1 MTEKPFTCPGFV
13 FELKTPMGYDHRRL
27 NIEEGA
33 YPMALYS
40 EVSTGWESL
49 DMIIDHLR
57 RGDNVV
63 WQVDV
68 IDDYQRLVSSF
79 VNSSLANNE
88 QVVYFRFAR
97 HVALL
102 EERNNLKIYRLNVEK
117 GFESFSSQVHNIITQ
132 EGKNVCYVFDSLSD
146 LLYVWATDLMIGD
159 FFSITCPY
167 LYELNT
173 IAYFAILRDRHS
185 FKAIARIREITQVLI
200 DVYNYKG
207 QVCIHPVKVQHRY
220 SPTMF
225 FPHIKQK
232 NSLQP
237 VINSVDATELF
248 THLSSYKTGVAQRH
262 LDYWDRLFIQA
273 RDLNESEA
281 LVEEKQ
287 DMVEQLSRLLLTRN
301 KKILSLIREHMT
313 LDDLLRIKVRLIGS
327 GFIGGKSVG
336 MLLARKIL
344 SDDTTFE
351 WADVL
356 EHHDSFY
363 IGSDVFY
370 SYIVQNGWWKL
381 FMGHKTREGYFD
393 RAAEL
398 RERMLTGVFPEEIT
412 EQFQLMLEYFGQSPI
427 IVRSS
432 SLLEDAFGSA
442 FAGKYESFFCVNQG
456 PPQKRYE
463 KFEDAVRHVFASAMN
478 EDALAYRLQRG
489 LDQMDERM
497 ALLVQ
502 RVSGAYHNH
511 YFFPEMAGVGLSH
524 NPFVWKKGMD
534 PKAGMIRLVYGLGTR
549 AVDRVEDD
557 YPRIIA
563 MDDPLVKPLAGM
575 KDIRRFS
582 QHSVDLLNLEE
593 NHIESAPF
601 ESLMEKNV
609 PARID
614 LLTIRDTEAIQ
625 ALQDMG
631 RPEKDQRILT
641 FDPFLTTTPF
651 IDVMRGMLSRL
662 KKVYR
667 HPVDIEFTVNF
678 NQTENMQI
686 NLLQCRPFQTIG
698 MGGRSPLPE
707 SISDQDIVIRM
718 NGRFMGGNVAQP
730 ISMVILVDS
739 EPYTRLSL
747 SEKYSVARLI
757 GKLNRTIADQEKNP
771 TLLLGPGRWGTHTP
785 AMGVAVNFSEINHI
799 AAIAEISYR
808 DGNLI
813 PDLSFGTHFFHDLI
827 ETRIFYMAIYPEQSE
842 VIFNRQWFIDQPNML
857 EALSPVDGHL
867 AHVVKVSDTREAGL
881 IIHSD
886 VASQQVMCYLAREKG
901 KD

>member
-1 MTEKPFTCPGFV
+1 
-13 FELKTPMGYDHRRL
+13 
-27 NIEEGA
+27 
-33 YPMALYS
+33 MASYS
-40 EVSTGWESL
+40 DVSTGWESL
-49 DMIIDHLR
+49 DKIIDHLR

-63 WQVDV
+63 WQVDA
-68 IDDYQRLVSSF
+68 IDDYQRLVSTF
-79 VNSSLANNE
+79 VHNSLANNE
-88 QVVYFRFAR
+88 RVVYFRFAR

-102 EERNNLKIYRLNVEK
+102 EKRNNLKIYKLNVEK
-117 GFESFSSQVHNIITQ
+117 GFESFSTQVHGIITK

-146 LLYVWATDLMIGD
+146 LLHVWATDLMIGD

-220 SPTMF
+220 APTMF

-248 THLSSYKTGVAQRH
+248 THLSNHKTGVAQRH

-273 RDLNESEA
+273 RDLNESEVPA
-281 LVEEKQ
+281 EEKQ

-301 KKILSLIREHMT
+301 KKILSLIRKHMT

-344 SDDTTFE
+344 SDDMTFK

-393 RAAEL
+393 RAAKL

-442 FAGKYESFFCVNQG
+442 FAGKYESCFCVNQG

-463 KFEDAVRHVFASAMN
+463 KFEEAVRYVFASAMN

-582 QHSVDLLNLEE
+582 QHFVDLLNLEE

-601 ESLMEKNV
+601 ESLMDKNV

-625 ALQDMG
+625 ALRDMG

-651 IDVMRGMLSRL
+651 IDVMRAMLSRL
-662 KKVYR
+662 EQVYR

-678 NQTENMQI
+678 NQTENIQI

-698 MGGRSPLPE
+698 MGGRLPLPE

-718 NGRFMGGNVAQP
+718 DGRFMGGNVAQP

-757 GKLNRTIADQEKNP
+757 GKLNRTIADREKNP

-799 AAIAEISYR
+799 AAMAEISYR

-842 VIFNRQWFIDQPNML
+842 VIFKHQWFVDQPNLL
-857 EALSPVDGHL
+857 ETLSPVDAHL
-867 AHVVKVSDTREAGL
+867 AHVVKVADTRDAGL

-886 VASQQVMCYLAREKG
+886 VASQQVMCYLAGNKN
-901 KD
+901 

>member
-1 MTEKPFTCPGFV
+1 MV
-13 FELKTPMGYDHRRL
+13 
-27 NIEEGA
+27 
-33 YPMALYS
+33 LYS
-40 EVSTGWESL
+40 KVSTGWESL
-49 DMIIDHLR
+49 DTIINHLR

-79 VNSSLANNE
+79 VNNALTNNE
-88 QVVYFRFAR
+88 RVVYFRFGR

-102 EERNNLKIYRLNVEK
+102 EERNNLDIYRLNVEK
-117 GFESFSSQVHNIITQ
+117 GFEFFSAQVHSIITK
-132 EGKNVCYVFDSLSD
+132 EGKNVFYVFDSLSD
-146 LLYVWATDLMIGD
+146 LLHVWATDLMIGD

-185 FKAIARIREITQVLI
+185 FKAIARIREITQILI

-225 FPHIKQK
+225 FPHIKDK
-232 NSLQP
+232 KSLQP
-237 VINSVDATELF
+237 VINSVDAAELF
-248 THLSSYKTGVAQRH
+248 THLSSQKTGVAQRH
-262 LDYWDRLFIQA
+262 LDYWDRLFMNA
-273 RDLNESEA
+273 RNLNESGTRA
-281 LVEEKQ
+281 EEKQ

-301 KKILSLIREHMT
+301 KKILALIREYMT
-313 LDDLLRIKVRLIGS
+313 LEDLLKIKVRLIGT

-344 SDDTTFE
+344 STDTTFD
-351 WADVL
+351 WTNVL

-370 SYIVQNGWWKL
+370 SYVVQNGWWKF
-381 FMGHKTREGYFD
+381 FMAHKTREGYFEQ
-393 RAAEL
+393 AAEL

-456 PPQKRYE
+456 PPQIRYE
-463 KFEDAVRHVFASAMN
+463 KFVEAVRHIFASAMN

-489 LDQMDERM
+489 LDKMDERM

-502 RVSGAYHNH
+502 RVSGAYHKH

-524 NPFVWKKGMD
+524 NPFVWKKGME
-534 PKAGMIRLVYGLGTR
+534 PKAGMLRLVYGLGTR
-549 AVDRVEDD
+549 AVERVEND

-563 MDDPLVKPLAGM
+563 VGDPLVKPLADM

-593 NHIESAPF
+593 NCIESIPF
-601 ESLMEKNV
+601 ESMMEKNI
-609 PARID
+609 PSHID
-614 LLTIRDTEAIQ
+614 LLTVRDVEAIE
-625 ALQDMG
+625 ALRNMG
-631 RPEKDQRILT
+631 RPEKDQRVLT
-641 FDPFLTTTPF
+641 FDPFLTSTPF
-651 IDVMRGMLSRL
+651 IKLMRTMLGRL
-662 KKVYR
+662 EKTYH

-678 NQTENMQI
+678 NQSDEIQI

-698 MGGRSPLPE
+698 MGGKLPLPE
-707 SISDQDIVIRM
+707 FIKDQDIIIQM
-718 NGRFMGGNVAQP
+718 EGRFMGGNISQP
-730 ISMVILVDS
+730 ISTVIYVDS

-757 GKLNRTIADQEKNP
+757 GKLNRMIADREKNP
-771 TLLLGPGRWGTHTP
+771 TLLLGPGRWGTQTP
-785 AMGVAVNFSEINHI
+785 AMGVPVHFSEINHI
-799 AAIAEISYR
+799 AAMAEISYQ

-842 VIFNRQWFIDQPNML
+842 VRFNRQWFVKQPNLL
-857 EALSPVDGHL
+857 ESLSPVDGHM
-867 AHVVKVSDTREAGL
+867 APVVKVLDFREMGL

-886 VASQQVMCYLAREKG
+886 VASQRLICYLAGEQKR
-901 KD
+901 D

>member
-1 MTEKPFTCPGFV
+1 
-13 FELKTPMGYDHRRL
+13 
-27 NIEEGA
+27 
-33 YPMALYS
+33 MALYS
-40 EVSTGWESL
+40 NVSTGWASL
-49 DMIIDHLR
+49 DSIIDHLR

-63 WQVDV
+63 WQVDA
-68 IDDYQRLVSSF
+68 IDDYQRLVTAF
-79 VNSSLANNE
+79 VNSALAAGE
-88 QVVYFRFAR
+88 RVVYFRFAR
-97 HVALL
+97 HLALM
-102 EERNNLKIYRLNVEK
+102 EERGNLKVYRLNVDK
-117 GFESFSSQVHNIITQ
+117 GFESFSTQIHNIITR
-132 EGKNVCYVFDSLSD
+132 EGRNVFYVFDSLSD
-146 LLYVWATDLMIGD
+146 LLHFWATDLMIGD

-167 LYELNT
+167 LFELNT

-232 NSLQP
+232 KELQP

-248 THLSSYKTGVAQRH
+248 THLASQKTGVAHRH
-262 LDYWDRLFIQA
+262 LDYWDRLFMQA
-273 RDLNESEA
+273 RNLEESNA
-281 LVEEKQ
+281 RPEEKL

-301 KKILSLIREHMT
+301 KKLLALIREHLSLEDM
-313 LDDLLRIKVRLIGS
+313 LRIKVRLIGT

-344 SDDTTFE
+344 DNDDTFS
-351 WADVL
+351 WKDVL
-356 EHHDSFY
+356 EQHDSFY

-381 FMGHKTREGYFD
+381 FMAHKTPEGYFD

-398 RERMLTGVFPEEIT
+398 RERMLNGVFPEEIT

-442 FAGKYESFFCVNQG
+442 FAGKYESCFCVNQG
-456 PPQKRYE
+456 PPEKRYE
-463 KFEDAVRHVFASAMN
+463 KFEEAVRYIFASAMN

-489 LDQMDERM
+489 LDQMDEQM

-502 RVSGAYHNH
+502 RVSGAYHKH

-549 AVDRVEDD
+549 AVDRVEND

-563 MDDPLVKPLAGM
+563 VDDPLVKPLAGM

-582 QHSVDLLNLEE
+582 QHSVDLLNLVE
-593 NHIESAPF
+593 NRIESAPF
-601 ESLMEKNV
+601 DDLVGKNV
-609 PARID
+609 PAHID
-614 LLTIRDTEAIQ
+614 LLTTRDTEAMQ
-625 ALQDMG
+625 ALRDMG
-631 RPEKDQRILT
+631 RPEKEQRILT
-641 FDPFLTTTPF
+641 FDPFLTDTPF
-651 IDVMRGMLSRL
+651 IDVMRTLLSRL
-662 KKVYR
+662 KKTYR

-678 NQTENMQI
+678 NQAGEIQI

-698 MGGRSPLPE
+698 MGGRQPLPE
-707 SISDQDIVIRM
+707 SVRDEDTIIKMD
-718 NGRFMGGNVAQP
+718 GRFMGGNIAQP
-730 ISMVILVDS
+730 IYMVVFVDS

-757 GKLNRTIADQEKNP
+757 GKLNRVIADREKTP
-771 TLLLGPGRWGTHTP
+771 TLLLGPGRWGTGTP
-785 AMGVAVNFSEINHI
+785 AMGVPVHFSEINHI
-799 AAIAEISYR
+799 AAMAEISYR
-808 DGNLI
+808 DGSLI

-827 ETRIFYMAIYPEQSE
+827 ETQIFYMAIYPEQAE
-842 VIFNRQWFIDQPNML
+842 VHFNRQWFLDQPNLL
-857 EALSPVDGHL
+857 ETLSPVDGHL
-867 AHVVKVSDTREAGL
+867 SDVVRVVDVRDTGM

-886 VASQQVMCYLAREKG
+886 VASQRVLCYLAG
-901 KD
+901 KQGAE

>member
-1 MTEKPFTCPGFV
+1 
-13 FELKTPMGYDHRRL
+13 
-27 NIEEGA
+27 
-33 YPMALYS
+33 MALYS
-40 EVSTGWESL
+40 NVSTGWESL

-63 WQVDV
+63 WQVDAV
-68 IDDYQRLVSSF
+68 DDYQRLVTAF
-79 VNSSLANNE
+79 VNSALANNE
-88 QVVYFRFAR
+88 RVVYIRFAR

-102 EERNNLKIYRLNVEK
+102 EERNNLTIYRLNVEK
-117 GFESFSSQVHNIITQ
+117 GFESFSAQVHSIITR

-146 LLYVWATDLMIGD
+146 LLHVWATDLMIGD

-167 LYELNT
+167 LFELNT
-173 IAYFAILRDRHS
+173 IAYFAILRERHS

-207 QVCIHPVKVQHRY
+207 QICIHPVKVQHRY

-225 FPHIKQK
+225 FPHVKQK
-232 NSLQP
+232 LNLVP
-237 VINSVDATELF
+237 VINSVDASELF
-248 THLSSYKTGVAQRH
+248 THLSRQKAAAVQRH
-262 LDYWDRLFIQA
+262 LDYWDRLFMQA
-273 RDLNESEA
+273 RHLHESEA
-281 LVEEKQ
+281 RPEEKR

-301 KKILSLIREHMT
+301 KKILGLIREH
-313 LDDLLRIKVRLIGS
+313 LSLEDLLRIKERLIGT

-344 SDDTTFE
+344 SKDMTIQ

-381 FMGHKTREGYFD
+381 FMAHKTREGYFS

-398 RERMLTGVFPEEIT
+398 RERMKNGAFPEEIT

-442 FAGKYESFFCVNQG
+442 FAGKYESCFCVNQG
-456 PPQKRYE
+456 PPEKRYE
-463 KFEDAVRHVFASAMN
+463 YFLEAVRRIFASAMN

-489 LDQMDERM
+489 LDQMDEQM

-502 RVSGAYHNH
+502 RVSGAYHKQ

-549 AVDRVEDD
+549 AVDRVEND
-557 YPRIIA
+557 YPRIVA
-563 MDDPLVKPLAGM
+563 VDEPLVKPLAEM

-582 QHSVDLLNLEE
+582 QHSVDLLNLEK
-593 NHIESAPF
+593 NRIESASF
-601 ESLMEKNV
+601 ESLMEKKV

-614 LLTIRDTEAIQ
+614 LLTTRDMEAIQ
-625 ALQDMG
+625 ALRDMG

-651 IDVMRGMLSRL
+651 IDTMRKMLSL
-662 KKVYR
+662 LEKTYR

-678 NQTENMQI
+678 NQSGDIQI

-698 MGGRSPLPE
+698 MGGRLPLPE
-707 SISDQDIVIRM
+707 TFREQDIIIRM
-718 NGRFMGGNVAQP
+718 EGRFMGGNVSQP
-730 ISMVILVDS
+730 ISRIIYVDP

-747 SEKYSVARLI
+747 SDKYSVARLI
-757 GKLNRTIADQEKNP
+757 GKLNRLIGDREKTP

-785 AMGVAVNFSEINHI
+785 AMGVPVHFAEINHI
-799 AAIAEISYR
+799 TAMAEISYR
-808 DGNLI
+808 DGSLI

-827 ETRIFYMAIYPEQSE
+827 ETRIFYMAIYPEQPE
-842 VIFNRQWFIDQPNML
+842 VTFNRQWFMNHPNLL
-857 EALSPVDGHL
+857 ESLSPVDGRL
-867 AHVVKVSDTREAGL
+867 AQVVKVADTQAAGL
-881 IIHSD
+881 VIHSD
-886 VASQQVMCYLAREKG
+886 VASQQVMCYLRKENSR
-901 KD
+901 D